1 MLFFWDK
8 NQVLN
13 NDDVINNPK
22 TTAKY
27 FYISIMRS
35 QLTEIIMTVFN
46 ERMQKLIFQRY
57 KKLAENH
64 NEKIK

>member
-13 NDDVINNPK
+13 NDDIINNPK

-35 QLTEIIMTVFN
+35 QLTEIIMTVFK
-46 ERMQKLIFQRY
+46 ESMQKLIL
-57 KKLAENH
+57 KN
-64 NEKIK
+64 IKN